1 MRPATT
7 GITLACCHN
16 WHSIGVL
23 PQLALHW
30 RPTGRLGAEAL
41 GVRLPFHRA
50 LESFPIGRFNFACS
64 SNMRVTTV
72 DSSTYEWWWQKY
84 YEKGTEDQT
93 VTVSNQGQFPRNSQ
107 YEAKPV
113 RGTVSTGRSQY
124 GAEPV
129 RGRASTGLN
138 HYGAQPVRAAT
149 RTCLQAPSANR
160 QI

>member
-1 MRPATT
+1 MSAWTVRPATT

-93 VTVSNQGQFPRNSQ
+93 VTVSTQGQFPTKDSFQPRAVSNQGQFPTKDSFQPR
-107 YEAKPV
+107 
-113 RGTVSTGRSQY
+113 TVSNQGQFPTK
-124 GAEPV
+124 
-129 RGRASTGLN
+129 
-138 HYGAQPVRAAT
+138 
-149 RTCLQAPSANR
+149 QALS
-160 QI
+160 